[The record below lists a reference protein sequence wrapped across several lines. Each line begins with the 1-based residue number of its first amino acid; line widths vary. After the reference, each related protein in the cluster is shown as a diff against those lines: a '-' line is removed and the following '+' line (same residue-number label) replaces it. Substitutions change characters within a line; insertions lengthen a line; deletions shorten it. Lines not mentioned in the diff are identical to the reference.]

1 MLYLQRRKRGIKIN
15 TNVADGD
22 DVGDKVGDVDQDDDD
37 DYDDKN
43 CVDDHHE
50 Q

>member
-1 MLYLQRRKRGIKIN
+1 MN

-37 DYDDKN
+37 DYGDKN
-43 CVDDHHE
+43 SDDDDHHHE
-50 Q
+50 